1 MLFQWRIIL
10 RFVGQTWPKSAWK
23 WIGGKWQWGSLLAA
37 GLGMIKLGEYGVAL
51 FLFALAG
58 FAASS
63 KLAHWE
69 HPNIRL
75 GDEIIISG
83 HILIIFAFVFL
94 TIVAFSI
101 KRKDPWSNVPFAVQ
115 RLMVLFARPLSQ
127 TISAALKRSWA
138 TYQIQLIV
146 NWSLLSSTLLSRTRV
161 SLQAAY

>member
-1 MLFQWRIIL
+1 
-10 RFVGQTWPKSAWK
+10 
-23 WIGGKWQWGSLLAA
+23 
-37 GLGMIKLGEYGVAL
+37 MIKPREYGVAL

-75 GDEIIISG
+75 GNAVRISG

-94 TIVAFSI
+94 TIVTFSI

-115 RLMVLFARPLSQ
+115 RLMVLLRPASQ
-127 TISAALKRSWA
+127 PDDISRIEAKLGNVSDPAYRQLVAAIIHAFEPNAS
-138 TYQIQLIV
+138 
-146 NWSLLSSTLLSRTRV
+146 LSSGGILEPTPDGGKWLT
-161 SLQAAY
+161 